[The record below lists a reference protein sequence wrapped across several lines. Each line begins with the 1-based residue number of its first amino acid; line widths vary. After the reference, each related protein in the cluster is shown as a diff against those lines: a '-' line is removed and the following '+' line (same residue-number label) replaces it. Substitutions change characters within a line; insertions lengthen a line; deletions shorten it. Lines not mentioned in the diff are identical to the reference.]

1 MPYVTTNITNDESAI
16 HTTMSD
22 NYISTDNMSMATMLI
37 MTNTNRDANTNTTIA
52 VNNMTN
58 ADTHATINTMKTTM
72 LMHKPNTM
80 IHHNTNAHD
89 E

>member
-1 MPYVTTNITNDESAI
+1 MNDK
-16 HTTMSD
+16 
-22 NYISTDNMSMATMLI
+22 YISTDNMSMATMLI
-37 MTNTNRDANTNTTIA
+37 MTNTNSDANTNTTIA

-58 ADTHATINTMKTTM
+58 ADTYATINTRTTNM
-72 LMHKPNTM
+72 LTHKPNTM